1 MTEATIKPLAVTV
14 LLLTALGCTSIH
26 ESDYVNGPDYVPANV
41 YEIQL
46 PPEVRRVAIL
56 PLSSARRDQN
66 HLEGVKISEPLLR
79 RELSA
84 RQAFESRSVPAAWLK
99 RHTGKSHWRADEPL
113 PPELLSLLESR
124 YGCDAVLFA
133 HLTEYH
139 PYPPIRMGWNLKLV
153 QATNSAVLWS
163 VDEIFD
169 ASRQEVVNSARRY
182 YKGHEWG
189 IRTVGNS
196 RAILDSP
203 RRFAMYTLHQMIRTL
218 GKPEVSTTVSPANA
232 EEVSSGSSS
241 ITKTSR
247 LPAKE

>member
-99 RHTGKSHWRADEPL
+99 RHTGKPLAGRRTAAARIALPARIALRVRCRAVCPSH
-113 PPELLSLLESR
+113 
-124 YGCDAVLFA
+124 G
-133 HLTEYH
+133 
-139 PYPPIRMGWNLKLV
+139 
-153 QATNSAVLWS
+153 
-163 VDEIFD
+163 
-169 ASRQEVVNSARRY
+169 
-182 YKGHEWG
+182 
-189 IRTVGNS
+189 
-196 RAILDSP
+196 
-203 RRFAMYTLHQMIRTL
+203 
-218 GKPEVSTTVSPANA
+218 
-232 EEVSSGSSS
+232 VSSLSAHPDGMESEVGTGDEFGSAMV
-241 ITKTSR
+241 R
-247 LPAKE
+247 G

>member
-1 MTEATIKPLAVTV
+1 M
-14 LLLTALGCTSIH
+14 
-26 ESDYVNGPDYVPANV
+26 
-41 YEIQL
+41 
-46 PPEVRRVAIL
+46 
-56 PLSSARRDQN
+56 
-66 HLEGVKISEPLLR
+66 
-79 RELSA
+79 
-84 RQAFESRSVPAAWLK
+84 
-99 RHTGKSHWRADEPL
+99 
-113 PPELLSLLESR
+113 
-124 YGCDAVLFA
+124 LFA

-203 RRFAMYTLHQMIRTL
+203 RRFAMYTLHR
-218 GKPEVSTTVSPANA
+218 K
-232 EEVSSGSSS
+232 
-241 ITKTSR
+241 
-247 LPAKE
+247 